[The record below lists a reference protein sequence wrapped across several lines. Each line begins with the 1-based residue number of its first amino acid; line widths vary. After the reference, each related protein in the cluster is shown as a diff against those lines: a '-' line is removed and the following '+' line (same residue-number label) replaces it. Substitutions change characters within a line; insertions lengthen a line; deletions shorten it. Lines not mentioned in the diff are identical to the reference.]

1 MRQRY
6 DESEAM
12 SVDDE
17 EMRILEILRREAER
31 LLASPDPLMRG
42 QYVHLHGRITALIV
56 AKSGA
61 APEGTRTS

>member
-1 MRQRY
+1 
-6 DESEAM
+6 
-12 SVDDE
+12 
-17 EMRILEILRREAER
+17 
-31 LLASPDPLMRG
+31 MRG